1 MADRPR
7 DPAEDGS
14 AGRDAGDYTSQLP
27 RPVDPW
33 ATRAGGPADQ
43 AGESTGQSDQ
53 PPGRPGTPGGD
64 PGATVADQGGH
75 PGSTAPDLPAD
86 SAAGGAREP
95 AWSGR
100 AGVPVRPAAGGG
112 GTGDWPGP
120 GGGTEGGGRPW
131 WLPILIG
138 VLVLLLV
145 ALVGLVIWWAS
156 TLDDSTDPGGPTPT
170 AAPTATVPTS
180 QPETEQ
186 PEPTEEQPE
195 PTEEQTSEAPLVV
208 VPTLTGLSLADARA
222 ELDER
227 DLVYRLEQ
235 RGSDQPAGTVLET
248 DPPAGTE
255 VPPGTEILLVI
266 AATNTE
272 PTGPADPTGAAEPTG
287 EPGDGDED

>member
-7 DPAEDGS
+7 DPAQDGS

-33 ATRAGGPADQ
+33 ATRAGGPGDQ
-43 AGESTGQSDQ
+43 AGEPTGGSDQ
-53 PPGRPGTPGGD
+53 PAG
-64 PGATVADQGGH
+64 
-75 PGSTAPDLPAD
+75 

-100 AGVPVRPAAGGG
+100 AGVPVRPATGGG

-120 GGGTEGGGRPW
+120 GGSEGGGRPW

-138 VLVLLLV
+138 VLALLLV

-170 AAPTATVPTS
+170 AAPTATVPTA

-195 PTEEQTSEAPLVV
+195 PTEEQTTEAPVVV
-208 VPTLTGLSLADARA
+208 VPTLTGLPLADARA

-272 PTGPADPTGAAEPTG
+272 PTGPAEPTGAAEPTG
-287 EPGDGDED
+287 DPGDGDED